1 MSKAKIHYH
10 DIGDYL
16 SRENKLG
23 ILRDFGG
30 IDSPALRWQIL
41 EPNEHGDWINLRN
54 ELFDTFIQLEPSKKF
69 NQCSESCYIVQGPGI
84 LSSRDAWVY
93 NFSRKAVEV
102 NMARM
107 IAFYNGQV
115 NSYQQSDKSIKL
127 DDFVSNDP
135 TQISWTAILKRR
147 AINAEKFDFDL
158 SSLRIGTYR
167 PFVKSNLYFNRVFIE
182 AIGLSQKFF
191 PTADSQNL
199 LICVSGIGSSK
210 DFSVLITD
218 NIADYQVQFNNQCFP
233 LYWYDD
239 STKDIS
245 DLFSTPDKEMDKYIR
260 RDGVSDYILKL
271 CREKYGNK
279 SDITKEDIF
288 YYVYGILHSPT
299 YRETFAADLK
309 KMLPRLPL
317 VESLNDFRAFSD
329 AGRALADLHLNYETI
344 EPYKDA
350 KVDGVERDTVNYRVD
365 KMRFDKNGKV
375 EDKSTILYNNQ
386 ITISN
391 IPLEAYDYIVNGKSA
406 IEWVMERYA
415 VTTHKESGIR
425 NDPNDWAA
433 EHDNEKYI
441 LNLPLSLI
449 TVSLETNKIVA
460 GLPKLEFEQ

>member
-1 MSKAKIHYH
+1 M
-10 DIGDYL
+10 YL
-16 SRENKLG
+16 CDR
-23 ILRDFGG
+23 
-30 IDSPALRWQIL
+30 
-41 EPNEHGDWINLRN
+41 
-54 ELFDTFIQLEPSKKF
+54 
-69 NQCSESCYIVQGPGI
+69 IVP
-84 LSSRDAWVY
+84 V
-93 NFSRKAVEV
+93 KP
-102 NMARM
+102 
-107 IAFYNGQV
+107 FYNAQMEV
-115 NSYQQSDKSIKL
+115 VKPILITKVVPSIE
-127 DDFVSNDP
+127 DFVSNDA
-135 TQISWTAILKRR
+135 TKIKW
-147 AINAEKFDFDL
+147 D
-158 SSLRIGTYR
+158 SSLLSDASKGMEHSFDDASIRVSSYR
-167 PFVKSNLYFNRVFIE
+167 PFTKEYVYFNKGFNWSRYVLPKI
-182 AIGLSQKFF
+182 F
-191 PTADSQNL
+191 PLNNSQNPTIIL
-199 LICVSGIGSSK
+199 TGIGSSK
-210 DFSVLITD
+210 EFSPLITD
-218 NIADYQVQFNNQCFP
+218 ITPDIQLIFNCQCFP

-317 VESLNDFRAFSD
+317 VDSLNDFRAFSD

-344 EPYKDA
+344 EPYKGAIVTYGANDR
-350 KVDGVERDTVNYRVD
+350 VDYRVD
-365 KMRFDKNGKV
+365 KMRFGKNGKV

-433 EHDNEKYI
+433 EHGNEKYI
-441 LNLPLSLI
+441 LNLLLSLI

-460 GLPKLEFEQ
+460 GLPKLNFE